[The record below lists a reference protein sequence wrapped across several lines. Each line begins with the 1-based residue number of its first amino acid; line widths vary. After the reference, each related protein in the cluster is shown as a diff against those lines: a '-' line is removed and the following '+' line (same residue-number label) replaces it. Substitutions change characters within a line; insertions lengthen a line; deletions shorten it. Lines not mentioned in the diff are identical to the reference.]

1 MVGNNHLWFGH
12 NKVQLPQDNSIPSGI
27 IAMWSGASN
36 AIPTGWVLC
45 NGQNGT
51 PDLRNRFIVGA
62 GSSYSVGNTGGSDTV
77 SLNTNQIPAHS
88 HGFSLSAVSA
98 GAHTHGHTFGVS
110 LGNLKTSSGG
120 AHTHTLSGS
129 NSATLNFDASEYP
142 YWQYPGYRLVIGGE
156 EYRDTNVDVNLNIS
170 GSTSSAGAHTHTIT
184 GSASLTGSISSG
196 GAHTHS
202 VSGSISNSGG
212 GQAHENRPPYYALC
226 FIMKV

>member
-98 GAHTHGHTFGVS
+98 GAHTHGHTFGIF
-110 LGNLKTSSGG
+110 GK
-120 AHTHTLSGS
+120 
-129 NSATLNFDASEYP
+129 P
-142 YWQYPGYRLVIGGE
+142 K
-156 EYRDTNVDVNLNIS
+156 NV
-170 GSTSSAGAHTHTIT
+170 
-184 GSASLTGSISSG
+184 
-196 GAHTHS
+196 
-202 VSGSISNSGG
+202 
-212 GQAHENRPPYYALC
+212 
-226 FIMKV
+226 

>member
-1 MVGNNHLWFGH
+1 MVGNNHLWFGS
-12 NKVQLPQDNSIPSGI
+12 NKIQLPQDTSIPSGI

-88 HGFSLSAVSA
+88 HGFSLSAASA
-98 GAHTHGHTFGVS
+98 GAHTHSNTFSVRLS
-110 LGNLKTSSGG
+110 NLTCSSAGS
-120 AHTHTLSGS
+120 HTHTTTAYQHSYTDNLGS
-129 NSATLNFDASEYP
+129 QDLYGVSSSSYQNAPVNF
-142 YWQYPGYRLVIGGE
+142 
-156 EYRDTNVDVNLNIS
+156 
-170 GSTSSAGAHTHTIT
+170 TSSWAGAHTHTIS
-184 GSASLTGSISSG
+184 GSGSLSGSISSG
-196 GAHTHS
+196 GDHTHS